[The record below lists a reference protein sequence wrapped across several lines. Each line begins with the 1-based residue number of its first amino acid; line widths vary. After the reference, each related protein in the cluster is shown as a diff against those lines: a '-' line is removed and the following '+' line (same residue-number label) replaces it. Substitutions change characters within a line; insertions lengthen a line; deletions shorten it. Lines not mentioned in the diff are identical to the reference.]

1 MTQLGEGFTGRPI
14 HVVFGNNDADLLR
27 ITRNAARF
35 PHVQL
40 HGAFYT
46 DTFDRRSLAVNHYDD
61 IALAIARG
69 QTCDIVCYGHNHDF
83 KIEAIGDTL
92 AINPGAVL
100 GYNPVHRADV
110 PCTFVI
116 YDTQTHLAQ
125 GYRIGESR
133 GPSAKTGECCP
144 THDAPHLAHKPCLRF
159 RVRKPCLH
167 LLPSAHP
174 RAPLIADMTPTPGTN
189 PHPQRPYPTPWRSSI
204 RPAYLGIC
212 LIDGTM
218 ADVRREAHFVCGV
231 PPQCRPPAMT
241 PRRRRLAL
249 TRSS

>member
-1 MTQLGEGFTGRPI
+1 MQIAVLSDIHDNVWALAAVLSAVQSADVLICCGDLCSPFVMTQLGEGFTGRPI

-61 IALAIARG
+61 IALAIAHG

-83 KIEAIGDTL
+83 KVEAIGDTL

-133 GPSAKTGECCP
+133 GPLGE
-144 THDAPHLAHKPCLRF
+144 DR
-159 RVRKPCLH
+159 RVL
-167 LLPSAHP
+167 
-174 RAPLIADMTPTPGTN
+174 
-189 PHPQRPYPTPWRSSI
+189 PYP
-204 RPAYLGIC
+204 
-212 LIDGTM
+212 
-218 ADVRREAHFVCGV
+218 
-231 PPQCRPPAMT
+231 
-241 PRRRRLAL
+241 
-249 TRSS
+249 